1 MRFEEAYEGWNGGRL
16 TQSEA
21 AQILGTRS
29 DSYPVGQG
37 WLWRMATQTRIM
49 VAWLLPNWTPSTHDR
64 EEPHHMKPL
73 LTDPALE
80 YLLQSA
86 GLTLTEAQKADLKTI
101 HDDLTAMKARVRQ
114 KRGSMAEL
122 AHTYGF
128 TAEDLT

>member
-1 MRFEEAYEGWNGGRL
+1 
-16 TQSEA
+16 
-21 AQILGTRS
+21 
-29 DSYPVGQG
+29 
-37 WLWRMATQTRIM
+37 
-49 VAWLLPNWTPSTHDR
+49 
-64 EEPHHMKPL
+64 MKPQ